1 VASLPLT
8 SSWPAKLRLDKDGRG
23 EARLFPATKVTY
35 DKAKRTIDVENYE
48 TSLVQR
54 MDVQRPSSLAP
65 SSLVRRFGE
74 APHEVHPHLRDGPGT
89 DLHLA
94 REGDVPVPVDLDL
107 VVTRCQPQV
116 VR

>member
-23 EARLFPATKVTY
+23 EGKLFPATEVTY

-54 MDVQRPSSLAP
+54 THSSGGSEKPLTRSTLISVMAPGRTSTSPTKVTYPSL
-65 SSLVRRFGE
+65 
-74 APHEVHPHLRDGPGT
+74 
-89 DLHLA
+89 
-94 REGDVPVPVDLDL
+94 
-107 VVTRCQPQV
+107 
-116 VR
+116 